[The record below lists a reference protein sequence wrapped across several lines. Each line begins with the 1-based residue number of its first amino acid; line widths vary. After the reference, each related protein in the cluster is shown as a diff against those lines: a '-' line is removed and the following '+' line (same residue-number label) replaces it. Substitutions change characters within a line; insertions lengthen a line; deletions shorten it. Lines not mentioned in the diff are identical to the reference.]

1 MFNKQIG
8 NNNHI
13 YFISLQSIYNF
24 FYMIDDNQIKQLAI
38 STILTEA
45 DAVRKLSEFV
55 DNDFVNTVKLI
66 HSIKGRVIITG
77 IGKSAN
83 IATKIVASLNS
94 TGTPSIFMHA
104 ADAIHGDLGIIQPDD
119 VVICL
124 SKSGNTAEIKLL
136 IPLIQKMGNKII
148 ALVSNINSYLAQQA
162 DFILRATVTE
172 EACPNN
178 LAPTSSTT
186 AQLVVGDA
194 LAICL
199 LKMRGFS
206 ADDFARI
213 HPGGS
218 LGKKLYTRVGDIMSK
233 AKPQVKNIDII
244 RNVIIEISSNFL
256 GSTAVVD
263 DFGKITG
270 IITDGD
276 LRRML
281 QLEVD
286 TKTLRAKDIMS
297 LNPKTIESSE
307 LAIKAFTNMEKNK
320 ITQLLVTQ
328 DEKYVGVIHIHDI
341 LREGIV

>member
-1 MFNKQIG
+1 MTDN
-8 NNNHI
+8 
-13 YFISLQSIYNF
+13 
-24 FYMIDDNQIKQLAI
+24 NQIKQQAI
-38 STILTEA
+38 NTILTEA
-45 DAVRKLSEFV
+45 DAVRKLA
-55 DNDFVNTVKLI
+55 DFIDDDFANTVKHI
-66 HSIKGRVIITG
+66 HNINGRVIVSG

-83 IATKIVASLNS
+83 IATKIVATLNS

-148 ALVSNINSYLAQQA
+148 ALVSNINSYLAQHA
-162 DFILRATVTE
+162 DFILRATVAE

-186 AQLVVGDA
+186 AQLVIGDA

-206 ADDFARI
+206 AEDFARV

-233 AKPQVKNIDII
+233 AKPQVKNTDVI
-244 RNVIIEISSNFL
+244 RDVIIEISSNYL
-256 GSTAVVD
+256 GSTAVVND
-263 DFGKITG
+263 LGKIAG

-286 TKTLRAKDIMS
+286 IKTLTAENIMS
-297 LNPKTIESSE
+297 LNPKTIDSSE
-307 LAIKAFTNMEKNK
+307 LAIKAFTTMEKNK
-320 ITQLLVTQ
+320 ITQMLVVH
-328 DEKYVGVIHIHDI
+328 DDDYVGVIHIHDI

>member
-1 MFNKQIG
+1 MTDN
-8 NNNHI
+8 
-13 YFISLQSIYNF
+13 
-24 FYMIDDNQIKQLAI
+24 NQIKQQAI
-38 STILTEA
+38 NTILTEA
-45 DAVRKLSEFV
+45 DAVRKLADFI
-55 DNDFVNTVKLI
+55 DDDFVNTVKHI
-66 HSIKGRVIITG
+66 HNIKGRVIVSG

-83 IATKIVASLNS
+83 IATKIVATLNS

-148 ALVSNINSYLAQQA
+148 ALVSNINSYLAQHA
-162 DFILRATVTE
+162 DFILRATVAE

-186 AQLVVGDA
+186 AQLVIGDA

-206 ADDFARI
+206 ADDFARV

-233 AKPQVKNIDII
+233 AKPQVKNTDAI
-244 RNVIIEISSNFL
+244 RDVIIEISSNYL
-256 GSTAVVD
+256 GSTAVVN
-263 DFGKITG
+263 DFGKIIG

-286 TKTLRAKDIMS
+286 TKTLTAENIMS
-297 LNPKTIESSE
+297 LNPKTIDSNE
-307 LAIKAFTNMEKNK
+307 LAIKAFTTMEKNK
-320 ITQLLVTQ
+320 ITQMLVIN
-328 DEKYVGVIHIHDI
+328 DGDYVGVIHIHDI